1 MVVLTQ
7 EHIHTIS
14 ENSLMFGS
22 MSRTKFGAS
31 KGVLVESDF
40 EKPLMMRLS
49 SDVEMPYAYTLM
61 TY

>member
-1 MVVLTQ
+1 
-7 EHIHTIS
+7 
-14 ENSLMFGS
+14 